1 LDGDVWRELVLI
13 LQVDQEV
20 EHLGLADTVDR
31 AVGLL
36 RRLKFM
42 RTCEMS
48 VEELKSQIKELPDSE
63 FRALADWLGDEDQQK
78 WDRQIEEDSKSGAL
92 DFLKREAEE
101 ELSDRSLSNL

>member
-1 LDGDVWRELVLI
+1 
-13 LQVDQEV
+13 
-20 EHLGLADTVDR
+20 
-31 AVGLL
+31 
-36 RRLKFM
+36 M

-101 ELSDRSLSNL
+101 ELSDRSLSDL